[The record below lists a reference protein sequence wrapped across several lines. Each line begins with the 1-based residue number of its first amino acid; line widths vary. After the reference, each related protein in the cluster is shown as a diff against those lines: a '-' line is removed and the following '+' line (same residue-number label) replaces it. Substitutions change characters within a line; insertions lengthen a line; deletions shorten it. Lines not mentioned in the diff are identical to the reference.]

1 MKYITLI
8 SRILLGGLFIF
19 SGFVKAID
27 PMGSAYKFIDY
38 FASFN
43 LSFLDNF
50 ALLFS
55 ILLSSLEFII
65 GAAILFNQR
74 IKISSL
80 GGLFF
85 MAFFTPLTL
94 YIAIKNPVSDCGC
107 FGDALKISN
116 WETFYKNIF
125 LLAFAIIVFI
135 RKDKIKSNI
144 KPLAQWAIIGVF
156 SIFILC
162 IAIYS
167 LRHLPLIDFSNYKV
181 GSSMKIDDTV
191 QEKYFLTYRNIE
203 TGETKEYLSPDFPWD
218 DPEWV
223 AAWEFV
229 SQRVEGASM
238 PENILYVI
246 DQDGNDYTKS
256 ITQNHDFHFML
267 LSNDLRTAN
276 FKKID
281 KINQFAAKSLENS
294 LNFVLITG
302 SSLQSVQDFQ
312 AKYNPNF
319 EVFYGDEIALKTFV
333 RANPGLVLM
342 KDGVILAKWH
352 HNDFPVFEKINFKK
366 LESKFLKN
374 F

>member
-1 MKYITLI
+1 MKYLI
-8 SRILLGGLFIF
+8 LVSRILLGALFVF

-27 PMGSAYKFIDY
+27 PMGSAYKFLDY

-43 LSFLDNF
+43 LGFLDNF
-50 ALLFS
+50 ALFFS

-74 IKISSL
+74 IKLSSL
-80 GGLFF
+80 GGLLF

-125 LLAFAIIVFI
+125 LFAFAVLIFVK
-135 RKDKIKSNI
+135 RDKIKSKIN
-144 KPLAQWAIIGVF
+144 PLAQFAIIGVF
-156 SIFILC
+156 SLFILS
-162 IAIYS
+162 IAVYS
-167 LRHLPLIDFSNYKV
+167 LRHLPLIDFSDYKV
-181 GSSMKIDDTV
+181 GNSMKIDDSV
-191 QEKYFLTYRNIE
+191 QEKYFLTYKNIE

-223 AAWEFV
+223 AQWEFV

-238 PENILYVI
+238 PENILYIV
-246 DQDGNDYTKS
+246 DQDGNDFTKS

-267 LSNDLRTAN
+267 LSNDLKAAN
-276 FKKID
+276 FKKIE
-281 KINQFAAKSLENS
+281 KINQFATKSLEKS
-294 LNFVLITG
+294 MTFVLITG

-312 AKYNPNF
+312 TEYNPSF

-333 RANPGLVLM
+333 RSNPGLVLM

-352 HNDFPVFEKINFKK
+352 HNDFPDFDKINFQK

-374 F
+374 